1 VASVAR
7 ILLVKVGDRPKT
19 AVRVQEV
26 LTQYGCNI
34 RTRLGLHEFAS
45 ECDERDEGLI
55 VLEIVGSSEEVEK
68 LRSALE
74 AIGNVKTVAVEL

>member
-1 VASVAR
+1 MAR
-7 ILLVKVGDRPKT
+7 ILLVKVGDRPKV

-45 ECDERDEGLI
+45 ECEEKDEGLI
-55 VLEIVGSSEEVEK
+55 VLEVTGNAEDIEK
-68 LRSALE
+68 LRGALE
-74 AIGNVKTVAVEL
+74 AIESVKVVSVEL